1 MLTQAI
7 ITQKDWEE
15 VSYYIMLII
24 LMVMFMDWL
33 SGVIR
38 RKLIVGDESGH

>member
-15 VSYYIMLII
+15 VSYYIVLILI
-24 LMVMFMDWL
+24 MMMVMDTVSGWL
-33 SGVIR
+33 RVRLIGSGN
-38 RKLIVGDESGH
+38 S